1 MAAKRRDSQFA
12 AFASTIFART
22 LASINDKRSD
32 VEVSWRTFTGYL
44 ALASS
49 NAAILDPRNWQNVRI
64 GDWLTLLRYGA
75 LAQPRIAAFLHGFTL
90 ARISVKQASV
100 TSLRGLPH

>member
-22 LASINDKRSD
+22 LASINDKKSD

-49 NAAILDPRNWQNVRI
+49 NAAILDPRDWHNVHI
-64 GDWLTLLRYGA
+64 GIG
-75 LAQPRIAAFLHGFTL
+75 
-90 ARISVKQASV
+90 
-100 TSLRGLPH
+100 